1 MDRSILSV
9 FDIFYTQ
16 TELFFQNIVKKQR
29 KKIIVQHLTF
39 DTKHNNDYLS
49 RFTVLAFYL
58 LFFIWI

>member
-49 RFTVLAFYL
+49 RFTVLAF
-58 LFFIWI
+58 F